1 MTLIGKLLDESNFR
15 LAGQGE
21 RRLTA
26 QLVIKAAQL
35 FGYKALPTRENSL
48 PFSINRLLGGNAHSH
63 QRILSQLIEVLVQQ
77 LQLSFCLQLN
87 Y

>member
-35 FGYKALPTRENSL
+35 FGYKALPTTGNSL
-48 PFSINRLLGGNAHSH
+48 PFSKKKAVRGERSLAPTDTVTAN
-63 QRILSQLIEVLVQQ
+63 
-77 LQLSFCLQLN
+77 
-87 Y
+87 